1 MINLLFSLEV
11 TILQFSQT
19 LQQLPTQFFSK
30 LVKQVSAAKAQGRD
44 IINLGQ
50 GNPDQPT
57 PTNIIKELQRS
68 SADPASHGYSPF
80 SGKASLKKAVCQF
93 YEREYG
99 VSLDP
104 ESEVAI
110 LFGGKIGLVE
120 LPLCFCNEG
129 DLILAPDPGYP
140 DYLSGISLAKAKT
153 HFLPLEA
160 KNKFLPDYH
169 KVPAEIAQQAKLMF
183 LNYPNNPTGATATKE
198 FFEETVSFA
207 KEHQVIVA
215 HDFAY
220 GAIGFGNEKPRS
232 FLQTEGAKE
241 VGVEIYTL
249 SKTFNM
255 AGWRVAFAVGN
266 AKIIE
271 AINLLQDHMYV
282 SLFPAIQDAAVE
294 ALLHG
299 EESTQALVALYK
311 SRRKAFVERSASIG
325 WHAAPTDGSFFV
337 WMPVPSGFTSE
348 QFATHLLEHADVAV
362 APGIGF
368 GEYGEGYV
376 RVGLVEKK
384 ERLLEAVDRI
394 ATCKLF

>member
-1 MINLLFSLEV
+1 M
-11 TILQFSQT
+11 TILQFSKT

-30 LVKQVSAAKAQGRD
+30 LVKQVNAAKAEGRD

-57 PTNIIKELQRS
+57 PDHIIKELQRAA
-68 SADPASHGYSPF
+68 ADPESHRYSPF
-80 SGKASLKKAVCQF
+80 SGKESLKKAICSF

-99 VSLDP
+99 VTLQHDT
-104 ESEVAI
+104 EVAI

-120 LPLCFCNEG
+120 LPLCFCDEG

-140 DYLSGISLAKAKT
+140 DYLSGISLAKATT
-153 HFLPLEA
+153 HFMPLEES
-160 KNKFLPDYH
+160 NQFLPDYNQI
-169 KVPAEIAQQAKLMF
+169 PSEIAKQAKLMF

-198 FFEETVSFA
+198 FFEETVAFA
-207 KEHQVIVA
+207 KQNDVIIT

-220 GAIGFGNEKPRS
+220 GALGFGEQKPLS
-232 FLQTEGAKE
+232 FMQTEGAKE

-266 AKIIE
+266 VKIIE
-271 AINLLQDHMYV
+271 AINLIQDHMYV

-294 ALLHG
+294 ALMNG
-299 EESTQALVALYK
+299 EESVKELVALYK
-311 SRRKAFVERSASIG
+311 ERRDAFVEKCATIG
-325 WHAAPTDGSFFV
+325 WHAAPTEGSFFV
-337 WMPVPSGFTSE
+337 WMPVAKGFTSE
-348 QFATHLLEHADVAV
+348 LFATHLLDHADVAV

-376 RVGLVEKK
+376 RVGLVENKD
-384 ERLLEAVDRI
+384 RLLEAVDRI
-394 ATCKLF
+394 AKCKLF

>member
-1 MINLLFSLEV
+1 M
-11 TILQFSQT
+11 QFSNT
-19 LQQLPTQFFSK
+19 LQHLPTQFFSK
-30 LVKQVSAAKAQGRD
+30 LVKQVNAAKAEGRD

-57 PTNIIKELQRS
+57 PNNIIKELQRS
-68 SADPASHGYSPF
+68 AANPESHRYSPF
-80 SGKASLKKAVCQF
+80 SGKESLKKAVCSF
-93 YEREYG
+93 YQREYG
-99 VSLDP
+99 VQLQYDT
-104 ESEVAI
+104 EVAI

-120 LPLCFCNEG
+120 LPLCFCDEG

-140 DYLSGISLAKAKT
+140 DYLSGISLAKAAT
-153 HFLPLEA
+153 HFMPLEA
-160 KNKFLPDYH
+160 KNQFLPSYL
-169 KVPAEIAQQAKLMF
+169 EIPNDIAKQAKLMF

-207 KEHQVIVA
+207 RSNGVVVA

-220 GAIGFGNEKPRS
+220 GALGFGEEKPRS

-249 SKTFNM
+249 SKTYNM

-266 AKIIE
+266 SKIIE

-294 ALLHG
+294 ALLNG
-299 EESTQALVALYK
+299 EESVKELVALYK
-311 SRRKAFVERSASIG
+311 KRRTAFVEKCASIG

-337 WMPVPSGFTSE
+337 WMPVAKGFTSE
-348 QFATHLLEHADVAV
+348 QFATYLLDHADVAV

-376 RVGLVEKK
+376 RVGLVENTD
-384 ERLLEAVDRI
+384 RLLEAVNRV
-394 ATCKLF
+394 ASCKLF

>member
-1 MINLLFSLEV
+1 M
-11 TILQFSQT
+11 QFSQT
-19 LQQLPTQFFSK
+19 LQHLPTQFFSK
-30 LVKQVSAAKAQGRD
+30 LVKQVNAAKTEGRD

-57 PTNIIKELQRS
+57 PDNIIKELQH
-68 SADPASHGYSPF
+68 AAANPESHRYSPF
-80 SGKASLKKAVCQF
+80 SGKESLKKAICSF

-99 VSLDP
+99 VTLHHDT
-104 ESEVAI
+104 EVAI

-120 LPLCFCNEG
+120 LPLCFCDEG

-140 DYLSGISLAKAKT
+140 DYLSGISLAKAAT
-153 HFLPLEA
+153 HFMPLEA
-160 KNKFLPDYH
+160 KNQFLPDY
-169 KVPAEIAQQAKLMF
+169 KQIPREIAKQAKLMF
-183 LNYPNNPTGATATKE
+183 LNYPNNPTGATATKK
-198 FFEETVSFA
+198 FFEETVAFA
-207 KEHQVIVA
+207 KQNDVIVT

-220 GAIGFGNEKPRS
+220 GALGFGEQKPLS

-271 AINLLQDHMYV
+271 AINLIQDHMYV

-294 ALLHG
+294 ALMNG
-299 EESTQALVALYK
+299 EESVKELVALYK
-311 SRRKAFVERSASIG
+311 ERRHAFVKKCATIG

-337 WMPVPSGFTSE
+337 WMPVAEGFTSE
-348 QFATHLLEHADVAV
+348 QFATHLLDHADVAV

-368 GEYGEGYV
+368 GEFGEGYV
-376 RVGLVEKK
+376 RVGLIESK
-384 ERLLEAVDRI
+384 ERLLEAVNRV
-394 ATCKLF
+394 AKCKLF